1 MFIEMTTAGTMW
13 FFVAITLIGLVWV
26 WFFLPETS
34 KRSLESLDEMFNLP
48 WYLIGRKGAALT
60 EDHTAL
66 AAAEKE
72 DALELEYVEETPNK
86 RTEL

>member
-1 MFIEMTTAGTMW
+1 MW
-13 FFVAITLIGLVWV
+13 FFVAVTAIGLGWA

-34 KRSLESLDEMFNLP
+34 KRSLEALDEMFNLP
-48 WYLIGRKGAALT
+48 WYMIGRKGADLT

-66 AAAEKE
+66 HTAEKE
-72 DALELEYVEETPNK
+72 EALQMEFVEETPNK